1 MKFFDH
7 ANITIESGKWW
18 DGCSSAR
25 RESGVPYGWPNG
37 GNGWRGW
44 HVYINV
50 DPQLNTLMPFKYHKI
65 HKAASWSRGE
75 SREKYG
81 KNAEDLVLYVPL
93 GTVIKDRS
101 NGHVLFV
108 AEAVLD
114 IPYLLLKWWDG
125 GAGNMHFKN
134 SILQYP
140 DFCLNGEP
148 WQYLELELELQLL
161 SDIGLIGTPS
171 VGKSSIINMVSN
183 AKAQVAEYHFTT
195 ITPNLGSVSCD
206 GVDWNVIDIPGLIE
220 WASDGK
226 GLGIEFLRHILKCSI
241 FNFVIDFGRW
251 DAGIAEFGV
260 LWNEILTYCRTR
272 FAEEYDVT
280 PDEIYFTIT
289 NEDNVLILT
298 IWYGSST
305 DTMSVITRKVLLWTI
320 NKSDESEDQELRNEY
335 QAALTAHIVE
345 AMKSAAIYN
354 LDDSLARSLITH
366 NTWWTSTYLH
376 EGMTELIYQW
386 KQLIE
391 KYNHTGD
398 IAWHTY
404 APIDMTKPHNVTLL
418 ETKDVTEIDWY
429 LEAKPYLIDE
439 DDSLESQQISNWEEN
454 GDDFWKEDDRDEDD
468 SEEIEEVGTALLARP
483 SEQQIFGDGEW
494 DDEIFYDHWD
504 PSISE
509 DQIVHRNIVGAI
521 VYDTRTDQYIVT
533 EQLGTDWRK
542 FMWGGIDA
550 WESPEQAIMREIEE
564 ELGFSQIEN
573 LIDLWTINSK
583 RYHPSKN
590 EYISWEITCF
600 YIEVNSTTAW
610 TISEKEKQTQ
620 AIHYLNEEDIINRIN
635 VSWCQYFWEIY
646 QDLLEEWDIDD
657 NWEEDS
663 ETQQHPTTTK
673 DVPLQTVRIR
683 SIYEPDITRIVYMVQ
698 WWNDQA
704 EQWFWKYM
712 QKSWWI
718 TWLKNHKVKHG
729 DILVFEHPYYG
740 VEERQII
747 FEA

>member
-1 MKFFDH
+1 
-7 ANITIESGKWW
+7 
-18 DGCSSAR
+18 
-25 RESGVPYGWPNG
+25 
-37 GNGWRGW
+37 
-44 HVYINV
+44 
-50 DPQLNTLMPFKYHKI
+50 MPFKYHKI
-65 HKAASWSRGE
+65 HKAVWWSRGE

-81 KNAEDLVLYVPL
+81 KNAEDLILYVPL
-93 GTVIKDRS
+93 GTVVKDRS

-260 LWNEILTYCRTR
+260 LWNEILTYCRVR

-289 NEDNVLILT
+289 NEDNVLVLT
-298 IWYGSST
+298 IWYGSSA

-320 NKSDESEDQELRNEY
+320 NKSDESDDQELRNEY
-335 QAALTAHIVE
+335 QVALTTHIVE
-345 AMKSAAIYN
+345 AMKSAAICN
-354 LDDSLARSLITH
+354 LDNSLARSLVTR
-366 NTWWTSTYLH
+366 NSWWTSTYLH
-376 EGMTELIYQW
+376 EGMTELIYQR

-418 ETKDVTEIDWY
+418 ETKDVTEIDGY

-454 GDDFWKEDDRDEDD
+454 GDDFGDEEDDWDED
-468 SEEIEEVGTALLARP
+468 ETEISLDKGRWSQTGGIWGDVNSQL
-483 SEQQIFGDGEW
+483 IFGDGQW

-509 DQIVHRNIVGAI
+509 DQIIHRDTADAI
-521 VYDTRTDQYIVT
+521 IYDIATDKYIVV
-533 EQLGTDWRK
+533 EQNGTYRQR
-542 FMWGGIDA
+542 FMGGGIDA
-550 WESPEQAIMREIEE
+550 WETAEQAIIREIQE
-564 ELGFSQIEN
+564 ELGFDQIEQM
-573 LIDLWTINSK
+573 IDLGTINTK
-583 RYHPSKN
+583 YYHPAKKQ
-590 EYISWEITCF
+590 YTQGTITCF
-600 YIEVNSTTAW
+600 YVEVDSTTQW
-610 TISEKEKQTQ
+610 SISADEQTKQTL
-620 AIHYLNEEDIINRIN
+620 HYLEEEEVADWINIP
-635 VSWCQYFWEIY
+635 QHQHFWEAY
-646 QDLLEEWDIDD
+646 QDLLDESELEDEVNEDDI
-657 NWEEDS
+657 NSTGGEKKNS
-663 ETQQHPTTTK
+663 PTSALTK
-673 DVPLQTVRIR
+673 ASKIRIR
-683 SIYEPDITRIVYMVQ
+683 SVYEPDIARIVYMIQ

-729 DILVFEHPYYG
+729 DILMFEHPYYG

>member
-1 MKFFDH
+1 
-7 ANITIESGKWW
+7 
-18 DGCSSAR
+18 
-25 RESGVPYGWPNG
+25 
-37 GNGWRGW
+37 
-44 HVYINV
+44 
-50 DPQLNTLMPFKYHKI
+50 MPFKYHKI
-65 HKAASWSRGE
+65 HKAVGWSRGE

-81 KNAEDLVLYVPL
+81 KNAEDLILYVPL
-93 GTVIKDRS
+93 GTVVKDRS

-108 AEAVLD
+108 AESVLD

-161 SDIGLIGTPS
+161 SDIWLIGTPS

-195 ITPNLGSVSCD
+195 ITPNLGSVTCD

-260 LWNEILTYCRTR
+260 LWNEILTYCRVR

-280 PDEIYFTIT
+280 TDEIYFVLS
-289 NEDNVLILT
+289 NEGDVLILT
-298 IWYGSST
+298 IGYGSSL
-305 DTMSVITRKVLLWTI
+305 DTMSVITRKVLLRTI
-320 NKSDESEDQELRNEY
+320 NKSDESDDQELRDEY
-335 QAALTAHIVE
+335 QISLTTHIVE
-345 AMKSAAIYN
+345 AMKSAAICD
-354 LDDSLARSLITH
+354 LDELLARSLVTR
-366 NTWWTSTYLH
+366 NSWRTSTYLH
-376 EGMTELIYQW
+376 EGMTELIYRW

-391 KYNHTGD
+391 QYNHTGD

-418 ETKDVTEIDWY
+418 ETKDVTEINGY

-439 DDSLESQQISNWEEN
+439 DDSLEPIQPSNWEED
-454 GDDFWKEDDRDEDD
+454 GDDFSDEEDDWDEEELENNDD
-468 SEEIEEVGTALLARP
+468 ETLV
-483 SEQQIFGDGEW
+483 FGDGQW
-494 DDEIFYDHWD
+494 DDEVFYDHWD

-509 DQIVHRNIVGAI
+509 DQIIHRDVIDII
-521 VYDTRTDQYIVT
+521 VYDISTDTYIVI
-533 EQLGTDWRK
+533 EQNGTYWRK
-542 FMWGGIDA
+542 FMWGWIDT
-550 WESPEQAIMREIEE
+550 WETAEQAAIRELQE
-564 ELGFSQIEN
+564 ELGFSEIEQIIK
-573 LIDLWTINSK
+573 LDTVHTK
-583 RYHPSKN
+583 YFHPSKKV
-590 EYISWEITCF
+590 YIQGTSTCF
-600 YIEVNSTTAW
+600 YVAVDSTKQWLISTTEQA
-610 TISEKEKQTQ
+610 TQTL
-620 AIHYLNEEDIINRIN
+620 HYLEEEEVADWVNI
-635 VSWCQYFWEIY
+635 SHHQHFWEVY
-646 QDLLEEWDIDD
+646 QDLLDEWELEDWELEELE
-657 NWEEDS
+657 NLEELK
-663 ETQQHPTTTK
+663 TK
-673 DVPLQTVRIR
+673 ASTNSPILTKSSKIRIR
-683 SIYEPDITRIVYMVQ
+683 SVYEPDIARIVYMIQ